1 MRTARM
7 IGITDKGEEEILH
20 PKSTPIQ
27 KQIGDFQEMSRKG
40 IAKKFAAVEFQ
51 TSDGRTRT
59 LRNGITAGLKDAE
72 ARAQDKK
79 DNADK
84 WLKDQAEK
92 RSSAQKK
99 EAEEQQAR
107 INAANAEK
115 EKAKKALFQ
124 VSGK

>member
-7 IGITDKGEEEILH
+7 IGITEKGEEEILH
-20 PKSTPIQ
+20 PKSTPIH
-27 KQIGDFQEMSRKG
+27 KQLGDFQEMASKG
-40 IAKKFAAVEFQ
+40 ISKKFAAVEFQ
-51 TSDGRTRT
+51 TSDGRVRT

-79 DNADK
+79 ENADK

-92 RSSAQKK
+92 RTSAQKK
-99 EAEEQQAR
+99 EADEQQAR

-115 EKAKKALFQ
+115 EKAKKALLQ